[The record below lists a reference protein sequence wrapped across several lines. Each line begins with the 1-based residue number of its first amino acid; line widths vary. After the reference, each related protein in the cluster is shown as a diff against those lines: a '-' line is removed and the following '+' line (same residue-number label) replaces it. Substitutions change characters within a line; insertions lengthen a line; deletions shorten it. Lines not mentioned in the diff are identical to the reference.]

1 MSITSILYFVCGC
14 AAYIGMTTSIANRR
28 GEFSELLNRHCD
40 VDVEEPG
47 MYTCQLEVHLSIGA
61 VVIEVE

>member
-1 MSITSILYFVCGC
+1 MN
-14 AAYIGMTTSIANRR
+14 TSIANRR
-28 GEFSELLNRHCD
+28 GEFSVLLIRHFD
-40 VDVEEPG
+40 VDVEEPC